1 MKRLKSGVKYLV
13 DKFNFYVKVA
23 LSFLCTSSLSAAM
36 PTFLETLI
44 DLTEAFPGAV
54 RRGNITNHIVFYITS
69 IGNNMNCYI
78 AQRMAIKS

>member
-1 MKRLKSGVKYLV
+1 MPELLSVWPLGIKPPMMRLNHGVKYLV

-36 PTFLETLI
+36 PTFLET

-54 RRGNITNHIVFYITS
+54 RRGRRDVVYLCHFAY
-69 IGNNMNCYI
+69 
-78 AQRMAIKS
+78 